1 MGSVKKY
8 SRRNTYIKNNLTF
21 IQLRTMKAG
30 VLTKLRLIA
39 LLSSLLF
46 LWDDK
51 TTLAGSVMH
60 SKGKVILGETHDN
73 SQFPKFL
80 VLDKTSRR
88 KSSIEIEGKTRRKES
103 TQKQT
108 GSYTKGCRDVTVG
121 ECSLPVL
128 NLIFTE
134 FTVTSVQNCQNFC
147 ENHANCMFFR
157 FDGHNCSGLATEYQR
172 NCNVKAGPPDT
183 EVYDCIGITNGAL
196 PTSCNSF
203 LQEDCEYLGETINDT
218 SGLMDND
225 ILCQRLCEAY
235 SDCKYWIYHE
245 DRKRCI
251 LKKDS
256 NRNCKT
262 WGGNREPEFN
272 YCKDALKIELKD
284 I

>member
-1 MGSVKKY
+1 MGSITKY
-8 SRRNTYIKNNLTF
+8 SRSNTYIKNNLTL

-39 LLSSLLF
+39 FLSSILF

-80 VLDKTSRR
+80 VLDKPSGR
-88 KSSIEIEGKTRRKES
+88 KSLIEIEGKTRRKES
-103 TQKQT
+103 IQKQT
-108 GSYTKGCRDVTVG
+108 GKYTKGCRDVTVG
-121 ECSLPVL
+121 ECSLPVQ
-128 NLIFTE
+128 NLINKNTE
-134 FTVTSVQNCQNFC
+134 TSIQICQDMC
-147 ENHANCMFFR
+147 DITLGCMFFR
-157 FDGHNCSGLATEYQR
+157 FDGQNCSSLTTEYQR

-218 SGLMDND
+218 SGLIDND
-225 ILCQRLCEAY
+225 ILCQRLCEVY